1 MIELGIRGGAHPKM
15 MQSAQLCPEEQRS
28 LTREFDLPLNEAE
41 CDSFGSGNAASA
53 ICHRSVT
60 YAEAVVRNTAAS
72 IMSWLHCPEG
82 VDGQD

>member
-1 MIELGIRGGAHPKM
+1 MIELGIRGGAQPKT

-28 LTREFDLPLNEAE
+28 PTHKFDLPLNEAE
-41 CDSFGSGNAASA
+41 RDSFGSGNAASA

-60 YAEAVVRNTAAS
+60 CAKAVVRNTAAS
-72 IMSWLHCPEG
+72 IMRWLHCPEG